1 MLTGFALQ
9 VWVANLVAGPSNDE
23 RETVRLMKNCWA
35 AGTALGLAIAVAGVG
50 SVPAVA
56 ETDDTFGA
64 VAVAT
69 PETVADA
76 ANVPTTSVG
85 ENAIDATVSG
95 LDVTVPVNAADGISV
110 TGETRTVSIGLPFA
124 SKSEEAVVEHQGVVS
139 YDNNNGSTTLPIV
152 QNDGSV
158 QINTIIDNESAPTE
172 YAYPVSVPFGGKLQ
186 IEQGGVS
193 VLDADGGWIAGFL
206 PAWAKDAKGVPVAT
220 HYEVRAET
228 LVQVVEHRGSTVQYP
243 VVADPWLGVNLI
255 SHWWWTG
262 AGSSRAVHI
271 AVTPMMGVV
280 TEAIAAQFG
289 WDEASSGIGS
299 EIRKATYEQQF
310 KCHALGKVAIFF
322 DPGNWDLEVKRGTVA
337 NFARMVTSHCN
348 W

>member
-124 SKSEEAVVEHQGVVS
+124 SKS
-139 YDNNNGSTTLPIV
+139 
-152 QNDGSV
+152 
-158 QINTIIDNESAPTE
+158 
-172 YAYPVSVPFGGKLQ
+172 
-186 IEQGGVS
+186 
-193 VLDADGGWIAGFL
+193 
-206 PAWAKDAKGVPVAT
+206 
-220 HYEVRAET
+220 
-228 LVQVVEHRGSTVQYP
+228 
-243 VVADPWLGVNLI
+243 
-255 SHWWWTG
+255 
-262 AGSSRAVHI
+262 
-271 AVTPMMGVV
+271 
-280 TEAIAAQFG
+280 
-289 WDEASSGIGS
+289 
-299 EIRKATYEQQF
+299 
-310 KCHALGKVAIFF
+310 
-322 DPGNWDLEVKRGTVA
+322 
-337 NFARMVTSHCN
+337 
-348 W
+348 

>member
-1 MLTGFALQ
+1 
-9 VWVANLVAGPSNDE
+9 
-23 RETVRLMKNCWA
+23 MKNCWA

-186 IEQGGVS
+186 IEQGVS
-193 VLDADGGWIAGFL
+193 RFSMQMVVGLLDSCRHGPKTQRVSL
-206 PAWAKDAKGVPVAT
+206 LRRTMKCERRLSCRSLST
-220 HYEVRAET
+220 EVRPSSIQWS
-228 LVQVVEHRGSTVQYP
+228 LIPGWGSTSLV
-243 VVADPWLGVNLI
+243 
-255 SHWWWTG
+255 TG
-262 AGSSRAVHI
+262 GGRV
-271 AVTPMMGVV
+271 
-280 TEAIAAQFG
+280 
-289 WDEASSGIGS
+289 
-299 EIRKATYEQQF
+299 R
-310 KCHALGKVAIFF
+310 
-322 DPGNWDLEVKRGTVA
+322 EVRVLSTLP
-337 NFARMVTSHCN
+337 
-348 W
+348 